1 MELRSICQI
10 IFRGHHK
17 TMTYEEFLEK
27 LELEDGKM
35 ASLLWD
41 LYQQCKREDESDDGT
56 NRTTLGE

>member
-1 MELRSICQI
+1 MLERIYL
-10 IFRGHHK
+10 
-17 TMTYEEFLEK
+17 MTYEEFLEK